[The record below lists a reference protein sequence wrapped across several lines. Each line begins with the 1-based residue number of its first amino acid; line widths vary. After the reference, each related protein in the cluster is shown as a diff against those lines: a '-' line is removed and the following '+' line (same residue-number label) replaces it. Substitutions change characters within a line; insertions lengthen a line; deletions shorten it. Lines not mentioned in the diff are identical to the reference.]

1 MASIMVFGFNVMQ
14 KSFFRLFSNIIKF
27 DLAVCFIPRSKVIGV
42 FIPCMCV
49 ATTLFA
55 QNSHIQIA

>member
-1 MASIMVFGFNVMQ
+1 MASIMVFGFNVLQ
-14 KSFFRLFSNIIKF
+14 KTFFRFFSNISKF
-27 DLAVCFIPRSKVIGV
+27 DLAACFIPRSKVIGV

-49 ATTLFA
+49 VTTLFA